1 MYTTAIAVHAAQLEA
16 SVGKVKNGLSNIS
29 AKILTVSQLNFYVKS
44 ILDSDQR
51 LNYVFLCGEI
61 SNLTDHYRSGHI
73 YLSLKDNKSVIRAVM
88 FAGNARN
95 LKFKPMEGMKVICRG
110 RVTLYEA
117 TGQYQYY
124 IEDMQPDGIGALYQA
139 YEQLK
144 EKLQSNGLFDE
155 SHKKP
160 IPYCPKTIGVITSPT
175 GAAVQ
180 DIKNILT
187 RRFPSVNIVLCPVLV
202 QGDNAVPQL
211 VDAVNKLNEYDLC
224 DTIIIGRGGGSIE
237 DLWAFNDEN
246 LAYAIYNSHIPVI
259 SAVGHETDF
268 TICDFVSD
276 LRAPTP
282 SAGAELAVP
291 DRNEILQNLDAQR
304 QYLSSL
310 MDKKLIE
317 NNNIVSEMTT
327 KLLSLSPDDKIAK
340 LYKDLDFLSQKYE
353 NNSNRIFQN
362 TANKIELLATKLESL
377 NPVSILKRGYSVV
390 TNNDKTVTSVKDVKN
405 GDTLAINVTDGKII
419 SKVIGE

>member
-1 MYTTAIAVHAAQLEA
+1 MLPVEP
-16 SVGKVKNGLSNIS
+16 
-29 AKILTVSQLNFYVKS
+29 KILTVSQLNFYVKS
-44 ILDSDQR
+44 VLDSDPR

-73 YLSLKDNKSVIRAVM
+73 YLSLKDNKSVIRAVT

-144 EKLQSNGLFDE
+144 EKLQSKGLFDQ

-187 RRFPSVNIVLCPVLV
+187 RRFPSVNIILCPVLV
-202 QGDNAVPQL
+202 QGDNAAPQL
-211 VDAVNKLNEYDLC
+211 IDAVNKLNEYDLC

-340 LYKDLDFLSQKYE
+340 LYNDLDFLSQKYE

-377 NPVSILKRGYSVV
+377 NPVSTLKRGYSVV

>member
-1 MYTTAIAVHAAQLEA
+1 MQLVFHALHIED
-16 SVGKVKNGLSNIS
+16 GKMLPVEP
-29 AKILTVSQLNFYVKS
+29 KILTVSQLNFYVKS
-44 ILDSDQR
+44 VLDSDPR

-95 LKFKPMEGMKVICRG
+95 LEFKPMEGMKVICRG

-144 EKLQSNGLFDE
+144 EKLQSKGLFDE

-187 RRFPSVNIVLCPVLV
+187 RRFPSVNIILCPVLV
-202 QGDNAVPQL
+202 QGDNAAPQL

-310 MDKKLIE
+310 MDKRLIE

-340 LYKDLDFLSQKYE
+340 LYNDLDFLSQKYE

-377 NPVSILKRGYSVV
+377 NPVSTLKRGYSVV

>member
-1 MYTTAIAVHAAQLEA
+1 MQLVFHALHIED
-16 SVGKVKNGLSNIS
+16 GKMLPVEP
-29 AKILTVSQLNFYVKS
+29 KILTVSQLNFYVKS
-44 ILDSDQR
+44 ILDSDPR

-144 EKLQSNGLFDE
+144 EKLQSKGLFDE

-211 VDAVNKLNEYDLC
+211 IDAVNKLNEYDLC

-317 NNNIVSEMTT
+317 NNNVVSEMTT

-340 LYKDLDFLSQKYE
+340 LYNDLDFISQKYE

>member
-1 MYTTAIAVHAAQLEA
+1 MQLVFLALHIED
-16 SVGKVKNGLSNIS
+16 GKMLPVEP
-29 AKILTVSQLNFYVKS
+29 KILTVSQLNFYVKS
-44 ILDSDQR
+44 VLDSDPR

-95 LKFKPMEGMKVICRG
+95 LKFKPMDGMKVICRG

-144 EKLQSNGLFDE
+144 EKLQSKGLFDQ

-187 RRFPSVNIVLCPVLV
+187 RRFPSVNIILCPVLV

-211 VDAVNKLNEYDLC
+211 IDAVNKLNEYDLC

-317 NNNIVSEMTT
+317 NNNVVSEMTT

-340 LYKDLDFLSQKYE
+340 LYNDLDFLSQKYE

-377 NPVSILKRGYSVV
+377 NPVSTLKRGYSVV

>member
-1 MYTTAIAVHAAQLEA
+1 MLPVEP
-16 SVGKVKNGLSNIS
+16 
-29 AKILTVSQLNFYVKS
+29 KILTVSQLNFYVKS
-44 ILDSDQR
+44 VLDSDSR

-144 EKLQSNGLFDE
+144 EKLQLKGLFDQ

-187 RRFPSVNIVLCPVLV
+187 RRFPSVNIILCPVLV
-202 QGDNAVPQL
+202 QGDNAAPQL
-211 VDAVNKLNEYDLC
+211 IDAVNKLNEYDLC

-317 NNNIVSEMTT
+317 NNNVVSELTT
-327 KLLSLSPDDKIAK
+327 KLLSISPDDKIAK
-340 LYKDLDFLSQKYE
+340 LYNDLDFLSQKYE

-377 NPVSILKRGYSVV
+377 NPVSTLKRGYSVV

-405 GDTLAINVTDGKII
+405 GDTLAISVTDGKII

>member
-1 MYTTAIAVHAAQLEA
+1 MQLVFLALHIED
-16 SVGKVKNGLSNIS
+16 GKMLPVEP
-29 AKILTVSQLNFYVKS
+29 KILTVSQLNFYVKS
-44 ILDSDQR
+44 VLDSDPR

-95 LKFKPMEGMKVICRG
+95 LKFKPIEGMKVICRG

-144 EKLQSNGLFDE
+144 EKLQSKGLFDQ

-187 RRFPSVNIVLCPVLV
+187 RRFPSVNIILCPVLV

-211 VDAVNKLNEYDLC
+211 IDAVNKLNEYDLC

-340 LYKDLDFLSQKYE
+340 LYNDLDFLSQKYE

>member
-1 MYTTAIAVHAAQLEA
+1 MQLVFHALHIED
-16 SVGKVKNGLSNIS
+16 GKMLPVEP
-29 AKILTVSQLNFYVKS
+29 KILTVSQLNFYVKS

-110 RVTLYEA
+110 RVTLYEV

-144 EKLQSNGLFDE
+144 EKLQSKGLFDE

-211 VDAVNKLNEYDLC
+211 IDAVNKLNEYDLC

-317 NNNIVSEMTT
+317 NNNVVSEMTT

-340 LYKDLDFLSQKYE
+340 LYNDLDFISQKYE

>member
-1 MYTTAIAVHAAQLEA
+1 MQLVFLALHIED
-16 SVGKVKNGLSNIS
+16 GKMLPVEP
-29 AKILTVSQLNFYVKS
+29 KILTVSQLNFYVKS
-44 ILDSDQR
+44 VLDSDPR

-144 EKLQSNGLFDE
+144 EKLQSKGLFDQ

-187 RRFPSVNIVLCPVLV
+187 RRFPSVNIILCPVLV
-202 QGDNAVPQL
+202 QGDNAAPQL
-211 VDAVNKLNEYDLC
+211 IDAVNKLNEYDLC

-317 NNNIVSEMTT
+317 NNNIVSELTT

-340 LYKDLDFLSQKYE
+340 LYNDLDFLSQKYE

>member
-1 MYTTAIAVHAAQLEA
+1 MLPVEP
-16 SVGKVKNGLSNIS
+16 
-29 AKILTVSQLNFYVKS
+29 KILTVSQLNLYVKS
-44 ILDSDQR
+44 VLDSDPR

-144 EKLQSNGLFDE
+144 EKLQSKGLFDE

-187 RRFPSVNIVLCPVLV
+187 RRFPSVNIILCPVLV
-202 QGDNAVPQL
+202 QGDNAAPQL

-276 LRAPTP
+276 LRASTP

-317 NNNIVSEMTT
+317 NNNIISEMST

-340 LYKDLDFLSQKYE
+340 LYNDLDFLSQKYE

-377 NPVSILKRGYSVV
+377 NPVSTLKRGYSVV

>member
-1 MYTTAIAVHAAQLEA
+1 MQLVFLALHIED
-16 SVGKVKNGLSNIS
+16 GKMLLVEP
-29 AKILTVSQLNFYVKS
+29 KILTVSQLNFYVKS
-44 ILDSDQR
+44 VLDSDPR

-144 EKLQSNGLFDE
+144 EKLQSKGIFDE

-187 RRFPSVNIVLCPVLV
+187 RRFPSVNIILCPVLV
-202 QGDNAVPQL
+202 QGDNAAPQL

-317 NNNIVSEMTT
+317 NNNIISEMTT

-340 LYKDLDFLSQKYE
+340 LYNDLDFLSQKYE

-377 NPVSILKRGYSVV
+377 NPVSTLKRGYSVV

>member
-1 MYTTAIAVHAAQLEA
+1 MLPVEP
-16 SVGKVKNGLSNIS
+16 
-29 AKILTVSQLNFYVKS
+29 KILTVSQLNFYVKS
-44 ILDSDQR
+44 VLDSDPR

-144 EKLQSNGLFDE
+144 EKLQSKGLFDE

-187 RRFPSVNIVLCPVLV
+187 RRFPSVNIILCPVLV
-202 QGDNAVPQL
+202 QGDNAAPQL

-340 LYKDLDFLSQKYE
+340 LYNDLDFLSQKYE
-353 NNSNRIFQN
+353 NNSHRIFQN
-362 TANKIELLATKLESL
+362 TANNIELLATKLESL
-377 NPVSILKRGYSVV
+377 NPVSTLKRGYSVV

>member
-1 MYTTAIAVHAAQLEA
+1 MLPVEP
-16 SVGKVKNGLSNIS
+16 
-29 AKILTVSQLNFYVKS
+29 KILTVSQLNFYVKS
-44 ILDSDQR
+44 VLDSDPR

-61 SNLTDHYRSGHI
+61 SNLADHYRSGHI

-144 EKLQSNGLFDE
+144 EKLQSKGLFDE

-202 QGDNAVPQL
+202 QGDNAAPQL

-340 LYKDLDFLSQKYE
+340 LYNDLDFLSQKYE

>member
-1 MYTTAIAVHAAQLEA
+1 MLPVEP
-16 SVGKVKNGLSNIS
+16 
-29 AKILTVSQLNFYVKS
+29 KILTVSQLNFYVKS

-144 EKLQSNGLFDE
+144 EKLQSKGLFDE

-310 MDKKLIE
+310 TDKRLIE

-340 LYKDLDFLSQKYE
+340 LYNDLDFLSQKYE

-405 GDTLAINVTDGKII
+405 GDTLAINITDGKII